1 MLRRAW
7 QEAPGNIRVMGRG
20 HSFNDICNTD
30 GTLINLT
37 RRMNQVLELNAD
49 SRTLRVQGGITYTGM
64 FEYLRDTEWALP
76 NTASMPH
83 FSLSGAI
90 STGVHGSSGVDP
102 VSGRPYLGN
111 LGSAVKSL
119 TLVIHDGS
127 TVRVSRDD
135 ADGGAKLNTAI
146 VGLGCLGVVAEVELD
161 LVSCRYRWYLGCI
174 LVIWVA
180 FFSIPAISLL
190 IGADVQRR
198 AELLPRY
205 PGAEPDR
212 ELPRAARVA

>member
-90 STGVHGSSGVDP
+90 STGKMVIPFRFD
-102 VSGRPYLGN
+102 
-111 LGSAVKSL
+111 SL
-119 TLVIHDGS
+119 Q
-127 TVRVSRDD
+127 
-135 ADGGAKLNTAI
+135 AI
-146 VGLGCLGVVAEVELD
+146 VLKAA
-161 LVSCRYRWYLGCI
+161 STFQAYM
-174 LVIWVA
+174 
-180 FFSIPAISLL
+180 
-190 IGADVQRR
+190 GAR
-198 AELLPRY
+198 AWTRF
-205 PGAEPDR
+205 
-212 ELPRAARVA
+212 RAGHT

>member
-1 MLRRAW
+1 
-7 QEAPGNIRVMGRG
+7 MGRG

-37 RRMNQVLELNAD
+37 RRMNQVLELDPD

-64 FEYLRDTEWALP
+64 FEYLRDTAWALP

-127 TVRVSRDD
+127 TVRYSRDD
-135 ADGGAKLNTAI
+135 ADGGARLNTAV
-146 VGLGCLGVVAEVELD
+146 VGLGCLGVVAEVELE
-161 LVSCRYRWYLGCI
+161 LVPTFNVAQSCYHD
-174 LVIWVA
+174 
-180 FFSIPAISLL
+180 IPARNLIENYHALLESHDSLSWYE
-190 IGADVQRR
+190 IWT
-198 AELLPRY
+198 EN
-205 PGAEPDR
+205 
-212 ELPRAARVA
+212 